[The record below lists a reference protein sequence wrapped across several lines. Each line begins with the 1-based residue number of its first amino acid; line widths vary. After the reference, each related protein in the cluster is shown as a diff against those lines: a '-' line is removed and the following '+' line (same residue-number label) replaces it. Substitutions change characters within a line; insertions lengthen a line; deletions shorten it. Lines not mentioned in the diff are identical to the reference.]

1 MSQIFQ
7 FAVIGLGAGSLYA
20 IAAIGLVLVFR
31 GSRVVNFAQG
41 AMGMMAAYVFYELH
55 QNWHLNVVLAIP
67 AGLLV
72 SGALGAALSPFE
84 IFPLKDASNLVKIVA
99 RT

>member
-20 IAAIGLVLVFR
+20 IAAIGLVLVYR

-55 QNWHLNVVLAIP
+55 QNWHLSVVIAIP

-72 SGALGAALSPFE
+72 SGVLGAAF
-84 IFPLKDASNLVKIVA
+84 
-99 RT
+99 